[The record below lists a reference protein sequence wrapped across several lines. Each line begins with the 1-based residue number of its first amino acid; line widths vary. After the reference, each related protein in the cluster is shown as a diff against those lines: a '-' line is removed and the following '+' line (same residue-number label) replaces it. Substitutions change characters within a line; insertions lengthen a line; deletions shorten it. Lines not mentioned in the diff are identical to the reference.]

1 MKILVCC
8 SSEAVS
14 VIMLTMA
21 LFVKQTDFYIL
32 LDQLISTTKCKK
44 KEKSLEKSSGMI
56 KYKTM
61 YSLLC

>member
-1 MKILVCC
+1 MKIMVCC

-21 LFVKQTDFYIL
+21 LFVKQTDFCIL

-44 KEKSLEKSSGMI
+44 KKKVLKSLQG
-56 KYKTM
+56 
-61 YSLLC
+61 